1 MANSCCT
8 TTTQVWERK
17 MLTISILNDAARAV
31 YYYKTM
37 FGRGGGVMPLGVDIY
52 PPREVQPS
60 RRSATGKIRVA
71 AGSKTRAL
79 IPCMLEY

>member
-1 MANSCCT
+1 
-8 TTTQVWERK
+8 
-17 MLTISILNDAARAV
+17 
-31 YYYKTM
+31 
-37 FGRGGGVMPLGVDIY
+37 MPLGVDID

-79 IPCMLEY
+79 IPCMLEKILTELMIILRSNRDNIIYSNYVGITH